1 MCRLAAWIA
10 IAFILLGSQ
19 DASYTPARLRSGK
32 SPPRPVT
39 AVGGGEVL
47 LDLDVSAEG
56 AVRRATPLR
65 STPPFTE
72 LLSDAV
78 RDWQFFP
85 ARQAAETDT
94 AGAEPRSR
102 VAAPSNVLVA
112 AVIRPP
118 SLRAPTL
125 GQPPTDWSSSN
136 VLPFPAAMIPPLFP
150 PKAASNGAVLLEA
163 HVTATGSV
171 DEVGVIHSAP
181 PFDEAA
187 INAVREWRFRPAK
200 MHGTPVP
207 SYVYVLVGFR
217 VPVG

>member
-1 MCRLAAWIA
+1 MCRLAACIA
-10 IAFILLGSQ
+10 IAFILFGSQ

-32 SPPRPVT
+32 IPPIPAT

-56 AVRRATPLR
+56 AVTRATPLR

-72 LLSDAV
+72 LLSAAV
-78 RDWQFFP
+78 RDWEFFP

-112 AVIRPP
+112 AVFRPP

-125 GQPPTDWSSSN
+125 GEPPKDTSN
-136 VLPFPAAMIPPLFP
+136 SNILPFPAAMIPPLFP

-163 HVTATGSV
+163 HVTATGLV
-171 DEVGVIHSAP
+171 DDVGVINSAP
-181 PFDEAA
+181 PFDDAA
-187 INAVREWRFRPAK
+187 INAVRQWRFRPAR
-200 MHGTPVP
+200 MHGAPV
-207 SYVYVLVGFR
+207 STYVYVVVGFR